1 MFRRIPFA
9 LALTAF
15 IFAQAQQ
22 NPEPLK
28 TEQPKPAAAQ
38 APPAQ
43 TPASTPGPAPAHASA
58 APADLQQKP
67 IKVQVNEVIVPVT
80 VTDEKNKF
88 VSNLDA
94 NDFRI
99 FDEGREQKLHFFSRE
114 HSQPVVVGFLIDLSN
129 ATRLHWKNYQD
140 AATELALNLL
150 PGDNPKY
157 SAYLITYGN
166 DAEVAVDTT
175 HDPEMIVDK
184 LRKAKPGGGAALFDA
199 IYLACHKRHVVDGEP
214 YDPRRVIIII
224 GDGHDTASKK
234 GLDEVLEL
242 AQRNLITIYGMSTV
256 AFGFTSEGSKDLA
269 RLAEETGGRVEYPL
283 QNLYADVSGYLS
295 RPSDEGNYAY
305 QVGTGAYA
313 AELSNGIFRA
323 VNNIAGEVT
332 TQYILRYTP
341 DTDPK
346 TEGKTFR
353 NIRVAVNLPN
363 VKVRARKGY
372 YPQSLDNR

>member
-15 IFAQAQQ
+15 LIAQAQQ
-22 NPEPLK
+22 KNPEPVK
-28 TEQPKPAAAQ
+28 TEQPKPVN
-38 APPAQ
+38 APAAQ
-43 TPASTPGPAPAHASA
+43 TPVSAKVQPPAAQPE
-58 APADLQQKP
+58 LQQKP
-67 IKVQVNEVIVPVT
+67 IRVQVNEVIVPVT

-94 NDFRI
+94 KDFRV

-114 HSQPVVVGFLIDLSN
+114 HSQPVVVGFLVDLSN
-129 ATRLHWKNYQD
+129 ASRLHWKNYQD
-140 AATELALNLL
+140 AATELVLNLL

-157 SAYLITYGN
+157 SGYLITYGN
-166 DAEVAVDTT
+166 EAEIAADTT

-199 IYLACHKRHVVDGEP
+199 IYLACHKRHIVDGEP

-234 GLDEVLEL
+234 SLDEVLEL
-242 AQRNLITIYGMSTV
+242 AQRNLITIYAMSTT
-256 AFGFTSEGSKDLA
+256 AFGFTSEGSKDLV

-323 VNNIAGEVT
+323 VANIAGEVT

-341 DTDPK
+341 DADPK

-353 NIRVAVNLPN
+353 NIRVAVNLQN

-372 YPQSLDNR
+372 YPQS